1 MQISQ
6 IAQIEDK
13 NHSSIHLIQDA
24 LFFRAWEKS
33 AWMFC
38 NSFKEYKINCRFYKN
53 IQKELVWLGFP
64 RTILQK
70 YLDDAKSKAWLV
82 EQISESHYHIQV
94 SGTHSSTDYKTWRD
108 KRLLRKHDSE
118 KETKSKI
125 PEAVLVGFRLCYDLA
140 LDLYRMSGRLNRDYR
155 FSLGEKLRHNAS
167 ELAEFFHLLANG
179 ASPEMGKIQIVQNTS
194 HTIRLELRM
203 LKDLQQIKEN
213 RWIPLNSNLD
223 SVALQIDILQKS
235 LIRSSAN

>member
-6 IAQIEDK
+6 VAQIENK
-13 NHSSIHLIQDA
+13 NQSSIHLIQDA

-33 AWMFC
+33 AWLFC
-38 NSFKEYKINCRFYKN
+38 QSFREYKINCRFYKN
-53 IQKELVWLGFP
+53 IQKELIWLGFP

-70 YLDDAKSKAWLV
+70 YLDDAKSKGWEV

-94 SGTHSSTDYKTWRD
+94 SGTHPSADYKTWRD
-108 KRLLRKHDSE
+108 KKLLRKHDAE
-118 KETKSKI
+118 KEINNKI
-125 PEAVLVGFRLCYDLA
+125 PEPVLVGFRLCYDLA
-140 LDLYRMSGRLNRDYR
+140 LDLYRMSGRLNRYYR

-179 ASPEMGKIQIVQNTS
+179 TSPEMEKNQIVQNTY

-203 LKDLQQIKEN
+203 LKDLQQIKEK
-213 RWIPLNSNLD
+213 RWIQLNNNLD